1 MTTPRM
7 RRTAVTAVFLSL
19 GLALTAC
26 GSRTDAAGGGAAPA
40 AASCV
45 DTSGSSVKIGFL
57 NSRSGT
63 MAISEVTVTTR

>member
-1 MTTPRM
+1 M

-26 GSRTDAAGGGAAPA
+26 GSRVDSAGTGGRRPG
-40 AASCV
+40 CGVVRRHLGV
-45 DTSGSSVKIGFL
+45 DRSRSGSL
-57 NSRSGT
+57 NSLSGT